1 MHSTSPQRRTAA
13 LRITNPGE
21 PKPPTRRSRLIGAA
35 LIVGTIAIGVALVA
49 TGSVPLGSKTATAPP
64 VSHSD
69 VTVDF
74 GARTATDDS
83 AAIGVDES
91 TYGTPSDINDRKAQ
105 ALLKKLGVGY
115 ARIALTLA
123 NPADPGSR
131 VTCAADGCDTGIN
144 PRAWV
149 RMMESVGETPVAQIP
164 ETISPADAAA
174 IVRHLN
180 GPGGVGRP
188 VLYWV
193 IGNEPNANGESAGT
207 YDPRFN
213 TLFDAM
219 KKADPR
225 IEIGG
230 PASYGF
236 DRSFLQQFLQD
247 CGSRVD
253 FVDFHFYQAPGHQT
267 PAQLRAEPSAMSQD
281 LATLR
286 TMIKTTVP
294 DRASAIAIHVGEWNF
309 SADPDTLAKYAFTG
323 FASALDAD
331 LLGRILAAGADGLAW
346 GSKNATLSLL
356 YGAVYPG
363 DAAAPAGYKPDTP
376 MPLYQA
382 IAMFTGQGLFP
393 RFSTTMVSATSIR
406 PGVDVFASARP
417 DEIVIVNTNA
427 STERTTVQVNGSSL
441 KSAALWQLHQTA
453 SVAKPPVKKGTAT
466 SAAGIFTL
474 ELPGDSVTTMVMTT
488 LTSKQ
493 K

>member
-1 MHSTSPQRRTAA
+1 
-13 LRITNPGE
+13 
-21 PKPPTRRSRLIGAA
+21 
-35 LIVGTIAIGVALVA
+35 
-49 TGSVPLGSKTATAPP
+49 
-64 VSHSD
+64 
-69 VTVDF
+69 
-74 GARTATDDS
+74 
-83 AAIGVDES
+83 VDES
-91 TYGTPSDINDRKAQ
+91 TYGTPSDVNDSKAQ

-131 VTCAADGCDTGIN
+131 VTCAANGCDTGIN
-144 PRAWV
+144 PLAWV

-174 IVRHLN
+174 IVTRLN

-193 IGNEPNANGESAGT
+193 IGNEPNANGESAST

-253 FVDFHFYQAPGHQT
+253 FVDFHFYLAPGHQT
-267 PAQLRAEPSAMSQD
+267 AAQLRAEPSAMSQD

-294 DRASAIAIHVGEWNF
+294 DRASAIALHVGEWNF
-309 SADPDTLAKYAFTG
+309 SADPDTLATYAFTG

-346 GSKNATLSLL
+346 GSKNATLSLI
-356 YGAVYPG
+356 YGAVYRGNSP
-363 DAAAPAGYKPDTP
+363 
-376 MPLYQA
+376 
-382 IAMFTGQGLFP
+382 
-393 RFSTTMVSATSIR
+393 
-406 PGVDVFASARP
+406 
-417 DEIVIVNTNA
+417 
-427 STERTTVQVNGSSL
+427 
-441 KSAALWQLHQTA
+441 
-453 SVAKPPVKKGTAT
+453 
-466 SAAGIFTL
+466 
-474 ELPGDSVTTMVMTT
+474 
-488 LTSKQ
+488 
-493 K
+493 

>member
-13 LRITNPGE
+13 LRIINPGE

-49 TGSVPLGSKTATAPP
+49 TGSVPLGSKTATAP

-74 GARTATDDS
+74 GVRTATDDS

-91 TYGTPSDINDRKAQ
+91 TYGTPSDINDPKAQ

-131 VTCAADGCDTGIN
+131 VTCAASGCDTGIN
-144 PRAWV
+144 PLAWV

-174 IVRHLN
+174 IVTHLN

-188 VLYWV
+188 VLYWI
-193 IGNEPNANGESAGT
+193 IGNEPNANGEGAGT

-253 FVDFHFYQAPGHQT
+253 FVDFHFYPAPGHQT
-267 PAQLRAEPSAMSQD
+267 AAQLRAEPSAMSQD

-294 DRASAIAIHVGEWNF
+294 DRAAAIAIHVGEWNF
-309 SADPDTLAKYAFTG
+309 SADPDTLATYAFTG

-346 GSKNATLSLL
+346 GSKNATLSLI

-393 RFSTTMVSATSIR
+393 RFGTAIVSATSVR
-406 PGVDVFASARP
+406 PGVDAFASAHP

-427 STERTTVQVNGSSL
+427 GRERVTVRVDGSTLT
-441 KSAALWQLHQTA
+441 SAALWQLHQATP
-453 SVAKPPVKKGTAT
+453 VAKPPVKKGTAT
-466 SAAGIFTL
+466 SKAGIFTI